1 MTTPTITPGSI
12 VVAVDGSEHAARA
25 LDWATDQAHLEGRE
39 LVVVHAAGEPDL
51 ARAIVHEAVDTV
63 RNQRPELTVT
73 ALPVVGDPREV
84 LVELATHA
92 HLVVMGSRGRGVLR
106 TMLLGSVSSAVSKH
120 ATCPVVVCR
129 PASQGSGARG
139 VVVGADGT
147 PESLPVIELAFQQA
161 SLRRL
166 PLTVV
171 HVYWDVAAVVA
182 GMRGTAVDASAEDDL
197 RVLLAESVAG
207 LAEKYPDVKVDLRLA
222 HGLIDEVLTN
232 LGDEWGLVVVG
243 RQPLDVSERLVS
255 GSIATAVVERAR
267 STVIVVPE
275 APPNRT

>member
-1 MTTPTITPGSI
+1 MSTPPIAAGSI
-12 VVAVDGSEHAARA
+12 VVAVDGSEHATRA
-25 LDWATDQAHLEGRE
+25 LDWATEQAHLEGRE
-39 LVVVHAAGEPDL
+39 LVVVHVSDEPDL
-51 ARAIVHEAVDTV
+51 ARAVVHEAVDTV
-63 RNQRPELTVT
+63 RNCKPDLTVT

-84 LVELATHA
+84 LVDLANRA
-92 HLVVMGSRGRGVLR
+92 HLVVMGSRGRGVFR

-120 ATCPVVVCR
+120 AACPVVVCR
-129 PASQGSGARG
+129 PAPAGGDARG

-147 PESLPVIELAFQQA
+147 RESLPVIELAFQQA
-161 SLRRL
+161 SLRHL

-171 HVYWDVAAVVA
+171 HVYWDVVAAVA
-182 GMRGTAVDASAEDDL
+182 GMRRAAVDASDEDDL

-207 LAEKYPDVKVDLRLA
+207 LAEQYPDVKVDLRLA

-275 APPNRT
+275 APSDRT